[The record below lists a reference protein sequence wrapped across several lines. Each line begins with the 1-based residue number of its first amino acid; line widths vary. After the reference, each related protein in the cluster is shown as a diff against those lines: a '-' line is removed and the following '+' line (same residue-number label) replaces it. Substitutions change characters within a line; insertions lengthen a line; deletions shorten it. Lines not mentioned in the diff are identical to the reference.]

1 MSELTNGVNWLAV
14 IAGAVAA
21 FVMGWL
27 WYSPKL
33 FGTKWAEGLGV
44 ELGSASEMPVGAMV
58 TNIIGLLLMS
68 WFVGVTA
75 ANNALLT
82 VVLATVAFTL
92 LGYSGGMFGKQTAYV
107 RNVNAGYWLAALVVM
122 IVCQALL

>member
-82 VVLATVAFTL
+82 VILATVAFTL

-107 RNVNAGYWLAALVVM
+107 RNVNAGYWIAALVVM
-122 IVCQALL
+122 ILCQALL